1 MSNDIQYYETVDNL
15 DEANQ
20 LVDELMDQYPEDE
33 GWTHDYSFD
42 IRYDCVHV
50 IFEAWRGE

>member
-1 MSNDIQYYETVDNL
+1 MNDIQYYETVDNL

-20 LVDELMDQYPEDE
+20 LVDELIDQYPEDE
-33 GWTHDYSFD
+33 GWSHDYSFD